1 MYYFYIPY
9 IYDYN
14 GQGAQIPVLKTF
26 EGSTIMDQ
34 KIENLITEIHHN
46 PIIIKVQ
53 ARQLDDF
60 WQSTSSEIIIQPLYL
75 YATGEEKDEAYIED
89 LATIIKLHIDKANRH
104 REERN
109 MQAAACIRENTRCT
123 FNLRKRLTC
132 FDDNGVERLK
142 ELLKIAEAGNDKFFI
157 LVYKT
162 IESAIGLQSYTCPHL
177 FVCDLVEDHPY
188 WQLVYSPKT
197 NRWGKTIES
206 DASKRTYQLSDI
218 YDGLTVGNEFVFG
231 ARNHDNQTM
240 TDREYYVR
248 RINTIFGA
256 EGIDCCEEFQLHM
269 IKDDDIDYV
278 VDSFNAKLKRI
289 RTCHVCKKH
298 FVLADTEIAWFE
310 EKQFK
315 LPNKC
320 AHCRKEEK
328 RKRRQAEY
336 EQHYRELGFCPV

>member
-1 MYYFYIPY
+1 
-9 IYDYN
+9 
-14 GQGAQIPVLKTF
+14 
-26 EGSTIMDQ
+26 MDR

-60 WQSTSSEIIIQPLYL
+60 WQSTNSEMIIQPLYL
-75 YATGEEKDEAYIED
+75 YAAGEEEDGVYDGAYIED
-89 LATIIKLHIDKANRH
+89 LTNIIKLHIDRANGR
-104 REERN
+104 RAKRN

-123 FNLRKRLTC
+123 VELRERLTC
-132 FDDNGVERLK
+132 FDDDGVERLK
-142 ELLKIAEAGNDKFFI
+142 ELLKIAEAGDDKFFI
-157 LVYKT
+157 LVYKRT
-162 IESAIGLQSYTCPHL
+162 ESAIGLQSYTCPHL

-188 WQLVYSPKT
+188 WQLVYNPKT
-197 NRWGKTIES
+197 NRWDKTAES

-231 ARNHDNQTM
+231 ERNYDNQTM
-240 TDREYYVR
+240 TDREYYTR
-248 RINTIFGA
+248 RLYTIFGA
-256 EGIDCCEEFQLHM
+256 GGIDCCEEFRLHM
-269 IKDDDIDYV
+269 INDDDIDYV

-320 AHCRKEEK
+320 AHCRAEEK

-336 EQHYRELGFCPV
+336 EQQYRELGFHPE